1 MEKAIT
7 VVGGDLRI
15 VKLVEMLINDG
26 YKVYTYALENSEDLL
41 NLNGVEMCPTLDE
54 AISHSKVV
62 VGPVPLSSD
71 RKRLTSPFGRN
82 SVDIEDFIKK
92 LKGKYLIAGT
102 INIKEELDNNQIQY
116 TDLLKREE
124 FSVLNTIATAE
135 GTIQIAMEETQRTVH
150 GSNVLVMGFGR
161 IGKVLAK
168 MLDGIGAKVYCE
180 ARKNEDISWIKA
192 YGYNPIHLNH
202 LDENLDK
209 FDIIINT
216 IPFQL
221 LDGNR
226 LDLVKKEV
234 VIVDLAS
241 NPGGVDRKAARDRNL
256 KVIWALSLPAKVA
269 PLTSAEFIKETLYHV
284 LKELSKSYVLLSI
297 VTEFSSELYKLS
309 CPQYVLS
316 PIPFG
321 NGFDTSIG
329 L

>member
-1 MEKAIT
+1 MNNMEKAIT

-26 YKVYTYALENSEDLL
+26 YKVYTYALENSEELL
-41 NLNGVEMCPTLDE
+41 SLDGVEMCPTLQE
-54 AISHSKVV
+54 AVSYSKVV

-71 RKRLTSPFGRN
+71 RRRISSPFGRN
-82 SVDIEDFIKK
+82 IVELEDFIEA
-92 LKGKYLIAGT
+92 LKGKYLIAGN
-102 INIKEELDNNQIQY
+102 INITEQLDNMGVQY

-150 GSNVLVMGFGR
+150 GTNVLIMGFGR

-168 MLDGIGAKVYCE
+168 MLDGIGAKVSCE

-192 YGYNPIHLNH
+192 YGYNPIHLND
-202 LDENLDK
+202 LNDNLNQ

-216 IPFQL
+216 IPFQI
-221 LDGNR
+221 LDSER
-226 LDLVKKEV
+226 LDLVKNDA
-234 VIVDLAS
+234 VIIDLAS
-241 NPGGVDRKAARDRNL
+241 NPGGVDRKVAREKGI

-284 LKELSKSYVLLSI
+284 LKEL
-297 VTEFSSELYKLS
+297 
-309 CPQYVLS
+309 
-316 PIPFG
+316 
-321 NGFDTSIG
+321 
-329 L
+329 